1 LAAFIGGAVASLASK
16 RRAHVP
22 DGHTSLLAEP

>member
-16 RRAHVP
+16 RREHVP
-22 DGHTSLLAEP
+22 DEYITLEAEP